1 MPRQRKPYRREA
13 HVFPEDFPQ
22 RLEQLKE
29 ASGLTWSELARR
41 LGTNPLTLRRWR
53 QGARP
58 NALHLP
64 GPAAVRCVART
75 CCTCWRCRTSNRGT
89 GRALETR
96 SPSVASDY
104 RRGHSVDPDVPPRAA
119 C

>member
-22 RLEQLKE
+22 KLERLKE
-29 ASGLTWSELARR
+29 ECGLTWSELARR

-58 NALHLP
+58 SNLP
-64 GPAAVRCVART
+64 RRAHPAVKDVGGVGEVVPPQT
-75 CCTCWRCRTSNRGT
+75 
-89 GRALETR
+89 RATP
-96 SPSVASDY
+96 PSVPTA
-104 RRGHSVDPDVPPRAA
+104 
-119 C
+119 